1 MPAIEEVAKKY
12 DDAEL
17 WHLYVREPHP
27 QERKFKKYFPH
38 KNYED
43 RIAYAQELREVMNIE
58 SPIVLD
64 GMDEKIHLRYGNMPN
79 AVYVVDKKGNI
90 VYKANWTDAPVVDEV
105 LAELR
110 DEEQTADN
118 RQQKKTGDGRF
129 LDPSEPGP
137 CHLERA
143 QGAQRRGGT
152 HEKNIFAGDDP
163 GPWIYILQFG

>member
-1 MPAIEEVAKKY
+1 VPAIEEVARKY
-12 DDAEL
+12 DDAEI

-43 RIAYAQELREVMNIE
+43 RITYAKELREVMNIE

-105 LAELR
+105 LAQLR
-110 DEEQTADN
+110 AEEAKVEAAIPAT
-118 RQQKKTGDGRF
+118 
-129 LDPSEPGP
+129 
-137 CHLERA
+137 
-143 QGAQRRGGT
+143 
-152 HEKNIFAGDDP
+152 
-163 GPWIYILQFG
+163 

>member
-90 VYKANWTDAPVVDEV
+90 AYKANWTDAPVVDEV

-110 DEEQTADN
+110 DTNEEEVEAAIPAT
-118 RQQKKTGDGRF
+118 
-129 LDPSEPGP
+129 
-137 CHLERA
+137 
-143 QGAQRRGGT
+143 
-152 HEKNIFAGDDP
+152 
-163 GPWIYILQFG
+163 

>member
-1 MPAIEEVAKKY
+1 MPAIEEVARKY
-12 DDAEL
+12 HDAEI

-43 RIAYAQELREVMNIE
+43 RIIYAKELREVMNIE

-90 VYKANWTDAPVVDEV
+90 VYKATGTDAPVVDEV
-105 LAELR
+105 LAQLR
-110 DEEQTADN
+110 AEEAKVEAAIPET
-118 RQQKKTGDGRF
+118 
-129 LDPSEPGP
+129 
-137 CHLERA
+137 
-143 QGAQRRGGT
+143 
-152 HEKNIFAGDDP
+152 
-163 GPWIYILQFG
+163 

>member
-1 MPAIEEVAKKY
+1 MPAIEEVARKY
-12 DDAEL
+12 DDAEV

-43 RIAYAQELREVMNIE
+43 RLAYAKELRELLSID

-79 AVYVVDKKGNI
+79 AVYVVDKKGNV

-110 DEEQTADN
+110 DKEQTADKG
-118 RQQKKTGDGRF
+118 QQTKEEDGGQKTGDGGF
-129 LDPSEPGP
+129 LEPLEPLEPG
-137 CHLERA
+137 
-143 QGAQRRGGT
+143 T
-152 HEKNIFAGDDP
+152 
-163 GPWIYILQFG
+163 

>member
-1 MPAIEEVAKKY
+1 VPAIEEVAKKY

-105 LAELR
+105 LAELQ
-110 DEEQTADN
+110 DEEQTADH
-118 RQQKKTGDGRF
+118 RQQTTNKR
-129 LDPSEPGP
+129 
-137 CHLERA
+137 
-143 QGAQRRGGT
+143 
-152 HEKNIFAGDDP
+152 
-163 GPWIYILQFG
+163 

>member
-1 MPAIEEVAKKY
+1 VPAIEEVAKKY

-43 RIAYAQELREVMNIE
+43 RIAYAQELRKVMNIE

-105 LAELR
+105 LAELQ
-110 DEEQTADN
+110 DEEQTTDN
-118 RQQKKTGDGRF
+118 KQKMKTGDRRF
-129 LDPSEPGP
+129 LEPG
-137 CHLERA
+137 
-143 QGAQRRGGT
+143 T
-152 HEKNIFAGDDP
+152 
-163 GPWIYILQFG
+163 

>member
-1 MPAIEEVAKKY
+1 VPAIEEVAKKY

-105 LAELR
+105 LAELQ
-110 DEEQTADN
+110 DEEQTTEN
-118 RQQKKTGDGRF
+118 RQLTTDNKQKMKTGDRRF
-129 LDPSEPGP
+129 LEPLEPG
-137 CHLERA
+137 
-143 QGAQRRGGT
+143 T
-152 HEKNIFAGDDP
+152 
-163 GPWIYILQFG
+163 

>member
-1 MPAIEEVAKKY
+1 MPAIEEIAKKY
-12 DDAEL
+12 DDVET

-43 RIAYAQELREVMNIE
+43 RIAYAQELRELMGIK

-110 DEEQTADN
+110 AEEARTGTNN
-118 RQQKKTGDGRF
+118 RQLT
-129 LDPSEPGP
+129 
-137 CHLERA
+137 
-143 QGAQRRGGT
+143 T
-152 HEKNIFAGDDP
+152 DD
-163 GPWIYILQFG
+163 

>member
-64 GMDEKIHLRYGNMPN
+64 GMDEKIHLRYGN
-79 AVYVVDKKGNI
+79 I

-110 DEEQTADN
+110 DKEQTTDN
-118 RQQKKTGDGRF
+118 
-129 LDPSEPGP
+129 
-137 CHLERA
+137 
-143 QGAQRRGGT
+143 
-152 HEKNIFAGDDP
+152 
-163 GPWIYILQFG
+163 

>member
-79 AVYVVDKKGNI
+79 AVYVVDKKGNV

-105 LAELR
+105 LAELQA
-110 DEEQTADN
+110 EEAKTTDN
-118 RQQKKTGDGRF
+118 RQQATDKRRRREAEDRGQEERIKRRPQTRREKRRF
-129 LDPSEPGP
+129 FKL
-137 CHLERA
+137 
-143 QGAQRRGGT
+143 GT
-152 HEKNIFAGDDP
+152 
-163 GPWIYILQFG
+163 

>member
-110 DEEQTADN
+110 DKEQTTEK
-118 RQQKKTGDGRF
+118 RQLTTD
-129 LDPSEPGP
+129 S
-137 CHLERA
+137 
-143 QGAQRRGGT
+143 
-152 HEKNIFAGDDP
+152 
-163 GPWIYILQFG
+163 

>member
-1 MPAIEEVAKKY
+1 VPAIEEVAKKY

-105 LAELR
+105 LAELK
-110 DEEQTADN
+110 DEEQTAEN
-118 RQQKKTGDGRF
+118 RQLTTDHRPQTGKEDWEKTAD
-129 LDPSEPGP
+129 D
-137 CHLERA
+137 
-143 QGAQRRGGT
+143 RR
-152 HEKNIFAGDDP
+152 
-163 GPWIYILQFG
+163 

>member
-1 MPAIEEVAKKY
+1 VPAIEEVAKKY

-105 LAELR
+105 LAELQ

-118 RQQKKTGDGRF
+118 RQQTKEEDGGQKI
-129 LDPSEPGP
+129 L
-137 CHLERA
+137 
-143 QGAQRRGGT
+143 GT
-152 HEKNIFAGDDP
+152 
-163 GPWIYILQFG
+163 FGT

>member
-12 DDAEL
+12 TGAEL
-17 WHLYVREPHP
+17 WHMYVREPHP

-90 VYKANWTDAPVVDEV
+90 AYKANWTVALVGDEG
-105 LAELR
+105 LAELQ
-110 DEEQTADN
+110 DEEQKTEN
-118 RQQKKTGDGRF
+118 R
-129 LDPSEPGP
+129 
-137 CHLERA
+137 
-143 QGAQRRGGT
+143 
-152 HEKNIFAGDDP
+152 
-163 GPWIYILQFG
+163 

>member
-79 AVYVVDKKGNI
+79 AVYVVDKKGNV

-110 DEEQTADN
+110 DKEQTTDN
-118 RQQKKTGDGRF
+118 RQLTKEEDGGQKILGTFGTWNLKLGTRATRAKTGRK
-129 LDPSEPGP
+129 S
-137 CHLERA
+137 
-143 QGAQRRGGT
+143 
-152 HEKNIFAGDDP
+152 
-163 GPWIYILQFG
+163 

>member
-79 AVYVVDKKGNI
+79 AVYVVDKKGNV

-105 LAELR
+105 LAELQA
-110 DEEQTADN
+110 EEAKTTDN
-118 RQQKKTGDGRF
+118 RQQTTDKRRRREAEDRGQEERIKRRPQTRREKRRF
-129 LDPSEPGP
+129 LK
-137 CHLERA
+137 L
-143 QGAQRRGGT
+143 GT
-152 HEKNIFAGDDP
+152 
-163 GPWIYILQFG
+163 

>member
-1 MPAIEEVAKKY
+1 MPAIEEIAKKY
-12 DDAEL
+12 DDVEL
-17 WHLYVREPHP
+17 WHLYVREAHP
-27 QERKFKKYFPH
+27 QERKFKRYFPH

-110 DEEQTADN
+110 DKEQTTDN
-118 RQQKKTGDGRF
+118 RPEERTEERQQTIEDE
-129 LDPSEPGP
+129 S
-137 CHLERA
+137 
-143 QGAQRRGGT
+143 
-152 HEKNIFAGDDP
+152 
-163 GPWIYILQFG
+163 